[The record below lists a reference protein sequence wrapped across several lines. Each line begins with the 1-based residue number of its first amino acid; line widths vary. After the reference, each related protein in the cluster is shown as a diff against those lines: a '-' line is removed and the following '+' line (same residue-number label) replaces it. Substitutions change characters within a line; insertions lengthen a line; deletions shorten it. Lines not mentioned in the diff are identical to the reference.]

1 MEVSWFNLAACIP
14 ASAVFSEIDVNPLL
28 QGLDPVAANQ
38 VIATAQALEMNRP
51 DQAAGQL
58 APVLAAHP
66 DHPEVLRLHAS
77 LLSLR
82 GEHRSALHQMHRALK
97 QRPHEALYHNAYAI
111 FLADAGE
118 LDQSIDVLRHACK
131 LQPGFVM
138 AWYNLGLFLTRSA
151 RFDEARHALRH
162 AVTLAPDYAAA
173 RAQLADLL
181 RMDNFRDEAI
191 AEYRKLLAEQPW
203 SGMAW
208 WGLAE
213 IKTLRLGTDDSDAIR
228 RALAHPRATDGD
240 RVAMGFALAKALDD
254 QGRYAESMQALATA
268 NEIARRHRTWN
279 AQGFTTTME
288 SIKTATCT
296 TDAGQDLGSEVIF
309 IVGMPRSGSTLI
321 EQILASHSK
330 VEGAAELPD
339 LPLLIAEQ
347 SKQRKKSYPGWLAE
361 MSAED
366 WRQLGQRY
374 LERTARWRKN
384 RPIFTDKLPNNWMHI
399 GMIRAMLPG
408 ARIIISRRD
417 ALETCFSCYRQYF
430 PGNDYTRSFPDLAAY
445 WHSFD
450 AASSYWAQ
458 KEPVHVYQHI
468 YEDLLKDP
476 ETQIRQLLTFC
487 DLPFE
492 EACLRFNETQRII
505 GTPSAMQ
512 VREPLRT
519 GTARS
524 PRYGELL
531 NPLRQA
537 LDLPL
542 IDKQS
547 LHVQG

>member
-1 MEVSWFNLAACIP
+1 MLILVACKQ
-14 ASAVFSEIDVNPLL
+14 ASAVLSETNLNPLL
-28 QGLDPVAANQ
+28 QGLDPVAMNR

-58 APVLAAHP
+58 APVLTSHP

-82 GEHRSALHQMHRALK
+82 GEHRAALRDMRRALD
-97 QRPHEALYHNAYAI
+97 QRPQEALYHNAFAI
-111 FLADAGE
+111 FLAEAGE
-118 LDQSIDVLRHACK
+118 LDEAIASLRHACE

-162 AVTLAPDYAAA
+162 AVKLAPDYAAA

-191 AEYRKLLAEQPW
+191 AEYRKLIAEQPW
-203 SGMAW
+203 AGMAW

-213 IKTLRLGTDDSDAIR
+213 IKTLRLDTADSDAIQ
-228 RALAHPRATDGD
+228 RALAHPRAADGD

-254 QGRYAESMQALATA
+254 QGRYAESLHALATA
-268 NEIARRHRTWN
+268 NGIARRHRAWN
-279 AQGFTTTME
+279 PAAFTTTIA
-288 SIKTATCT
+288 SIIAATCT
-296 TDAGQDLGSEVIF
+296 ADAGQDLGSEVIF

-321 EQILASHSK
+321 EQILASHSS
-330 VEGAAELPD
+330 VEGAAELTD
-339 LPLLIAEQ
+339 LPLVIAEE
-347 SKQRKKSYPGWLAE
+347 SNRRKKNYPAWLPD
-361 MSAED
+361 MDAED

-374 LERTARWRKN
+374 LERTARWRKR

-408 ARIIISRRD
+408 AHIVISRRD

-430 PGNDYTRSFPDLAAY
+430 PGNDYTRTFSDLASY
-445 WHSFD
+445 WRSFD
-450 AASSYWAQ
+450 AAAGYWAQ
-458 KEPVHVYQHI
+458 QDPTHVHQHV

-476 ETQIRQLLTFC
+476 EIQIRGLLKFC
-487 DLPFE
+487 NLPFE
-492 EACLRFNETQRII
+492 EACLRFNETQRVI

-512 VREPLRT
+512 VREPLRSD
-519 GTARS
+519 TARA

-537 LDLPL
+537 LGLPPA
-542 IDKQS
+542 DNRS
-547 LHVQG
+547 LHKPA